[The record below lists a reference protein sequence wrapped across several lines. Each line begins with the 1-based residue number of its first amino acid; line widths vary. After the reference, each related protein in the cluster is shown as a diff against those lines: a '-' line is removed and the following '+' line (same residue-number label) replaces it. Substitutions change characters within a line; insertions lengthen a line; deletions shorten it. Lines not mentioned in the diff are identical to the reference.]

1 MLTFTIN
8 TQLTQTTATP
18 DQFVEVQT
26 KADTLYC
33 KNHINTETLL
43 RCNRCSEPM
52 CIKCSVQTAVGYR
65 CKECIRGAQNN
76 YFNVQSF
83 DYPIAFFTSLI
94 VTAIASPIISLIFES
109 LGFYFVFF
117 ITIMLGSAAGGVLS
131 QIVRKAVNKR
141 RGRYLAH
148 FALAGIAAGL
158 LVGAVIGMVFWI
170 SVLNA
175 YTLIFAIVAGF
186 AVRQFLR

>member
-1 MLTFTIN
+1 MLTFAIN
-8 TQLTQTTATP
+8 TQLTRTTAKP
-18 DQFVEVQT
+18 ERLVEAEA

-83 DYPIAFFTSLI
+83 DYPVAFFTSLI

-148 FALAGIAAGL
+148 FSIAGIVVGI
-158 LVGAVIGMVFWI
+158 LVGAVIGIFFFI
-170 SVLNA
+170 NVLNA
-175 YTLIFAIVAGF
+175 YTIIFAIIAGL
-186 AVRQFLR
+186 AARKFLR